1 MHNSRST
8 HRQKGMSFFGFFG
21 AIALFGGLFVAFT
34 AVVPTYLQHYIVTEV
49 IEGIAE
55 ETPARTANIVEI
67 RKLAAKRFDINQ
79 VEDFDLRNITLTRG
93 YGETSI
99 ELAYTVQPEIFSGI
113 GFVLNFEES
122 VPLKWN

>member
-8 HRQKGMSFFGFFG
+8 YRQKGSGFFGFIG
-21 AIALFGGLFVAFT
+21 AIVLFGGPFVAVT

-55 ETPARTANIVEI
+55 ETPARNANIVEI
-67 RKLAAKRFDINQ
+67 RKMAAKRFDINQ
-79 VEDFDLRNITLTRG
+79 VDDFDLRNITLTRG

-122 VPLKWN
+122 VPLK

>member
-1 MHNSRST
+1 MHSSRST
-8 HRQKGMSFFGFFG
+8 HRQKGMGFFGFIS
-21 AIALFGGLFVAFT
+21 AIVLFGGLFVAVT
-34 AVVPTYLQHYIVTEV
+34 AVIPTYLQHYIVTEV

-79 VEDFDLRNITLTRG
+79 VEDFDLRNITLTGG

-122 VPLKWN
+122 VPLK

>member
-8 HRQKGMSFFGFFG
+8 HRQKGMGFFGFIG
-21 AIALFGGLFVAFT
+21 AIVLFGGLFVAVT
-34 AVVPTYLQHYIVTEV
+34 AVIPTFLQHYIVT
-49 IEGIAE
+49 EGIAE

-79 VEDFDLRNITLTRG
+79 VDDFDLRNITLTRG

-122 VPLKWN
+122 VPLK

>member
-8 HRQKGMSFFGFFG
+8 YRQKGSGFFGFIG
-21 AIALFGGLFVAFT
+21 AIVLFGSLFVAVT

-79 VEDFDLRNITLTRG
+79 VDDFDLRNITLTRG

-122 VPLKWN
+122 VPLK

>member
-1 MHNSRST
+1 MHNHRST
-8 HRQKGMSFFGFFG
+8 HRQKGMGFFG
-21 AIALFGGLFVAFT
+21 LIGAIVLFGGLFVAVT
-34 AVVPTYLQHYIVTEV
+34 AVAPNYLQHYIVTEV

-55 ETPARTANIVEI
+55 ETPARTAYNVEI

-79 VEDFDLRNITLTRG
+79 VDDFDLRNITLTRG

-113 GFVLNFEES
+113 GIVLNFEES
-122 VPLKWN
+122 VPLK

>member
-1 MHNSRST
+1 MHSSRST
-8 HRQKGMSFFGFFG
+8 HRQKSMGFFGFIS
-21 AIALFGGLFVAFT
+21 AIVLFGGLFVAVT
-34 AVVPTYLQHYIVTEV
+34 AVIPTYLQHYIMTEV

-79 VEDFDLRNITLTRG
+79 VEDFDLRNIALTRG

-99 ELAYTVQPEIFSGI
+99 ELVYTVQPEIFSGI

-122 VPLKWN
+122 VPLK

>member
-1 MHNSRST
+1 MHSSRST
-8 HRQKGMSFFGFFG
+8 HRQKGMGFFGFIS
-21 AIALFGGLFVAFT
+21 AIVLFGGLFVAVT
-34 AVVPTYLQHYIVTEV
+34 AVIPTYLQHYIVTEV

-55 ETPARTANIVEI
+55 ETPARTANRVEI
-67 RKLAAKRFDINQ
+67 RQLAAKRFDINQ

-99 ELAYTVQPEIFSGI
+99 ELAYTVQPEIFSVI

-122 VPLKWN
+122 VPLK

>member
-1 MHNSRST
+1 MHSSRST
-8 HRQKGMSFFGFFG
+8 HRQKGMGFFGFIS
-21 AIALFGGLFVAFT
+21 AIVLFGGLFVAVT
-34 AVVPTYLQHYIVTEV
+34 AVIPTYLQHYIVTEV

-99 ELAYTVQPEIFSGI
+99 ELVYTVQPEIFSVI

-122 VPLKWN
+122 VPLK

>member
-1 MHNSRST
+1 MHNNRST
-8 HRQKGMSFFGFFG
+8 HRQKGMGFFGFIG
-21 AIALFGGLFVAFT
+21 AIALFGGLFVAAT

-79 VEDFDLRNITLTRG
+79 VEDFDLRNITLMRG

-122 VPLKWN
+122 VPLK

>member
-1 MHNSRST
+1 MHNRRST
-8 HRQKGMSFFGFFG
+8 HCQKGMGFFGFIG
-21 AIALFGGLFVAFT
+21 AIVLFGGLFVAVT
-34 AVVPTYLQHYIVTEV
+34 AVIPMYLQHYIVTEV

-99 ELAYTVQPEIFSGI
+99 ELSYTVQPEIFSGI
-113 GFVLNFEES
+113 GIVLNFEES
-122 VPLKWN
+122 VPLK